1 MYKNIENIDFSN
13 NNLNKINDFK
23 IKRILLD
30 YLCNE
35 VNNIYLQEKVID
47 EKNLLKNIKSKNYK
61 AFYIPNSNNYIL
73 LLKEINNIYYS
84 VLIKNNFDINSENI
98 NFNKLEIYHLNI
110 HFSQKYFN
118 GTIINCFLKKNSENC
133 ILDV

>member
-61 AFYIPNSNNYIL
+61 AFLYT
-73 LLKEINNIYYS
+73 K
-84 VLIKNNFDINSENI
+84 
-98 NFNKLEIYHLNI
+98 
-110 HFSQKYFN
+110 
-118 GTIINCFLKKNSENC
+118 
-133 ILDV
+133 